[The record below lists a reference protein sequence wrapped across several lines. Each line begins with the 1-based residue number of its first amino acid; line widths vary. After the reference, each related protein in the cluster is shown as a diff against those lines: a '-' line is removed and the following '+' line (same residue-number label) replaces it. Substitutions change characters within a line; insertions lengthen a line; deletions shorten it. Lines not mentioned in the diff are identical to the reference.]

1 MSFKLKNTEVFL
13 TKYADKLIRLAQ
25 SDLAE
30 PRSRTYS
37 SVKFGN
43 RTINS
48 PINTSNRSLSQSLK
62 LEKQVVG
69 KGDFFT
75 FNVKG
80 NEYGERVDEGTPAG
94 SSPKINDIITWIN
107 NKPVT
112 LLDASQNKLSNIT
125 EKGKTRIASLIAQRI
140 NREGIKPTNFLTDLV
155 NKEIDKILGISTEI
169 VKDINLDI
177 DGFMQKLGY
186 SKQGNTFKLHK

>member
-1 MSFKLKNTEVFL
+1 MTIFLIIFSAIFFANLPWATNYFLIFFEKPKKNMFVVLVELIVF
-13 TKYADKLIRLAQ
+13 YFI
-25 SDLAE
+25 
-30 PRSRTYS
+30 
-37 SVKFGN
+37 FGGF
-43 RTINS
+43 
-48 PINTSNRSLSQSLK
+48 LL
-62 LEKQVVG
+62 LVEKQVVG

-80 NEYGERVDEGTPAG
+80 NEYGEKVDEGTPAG
-94 SSPKINDIITWIN
+94 SSPNINDIITWIN

-125 EKGKTRIASLIAQRI
+125 EKGKTRIASLIAQKI
-140 NREGIKPTNFLTDLV
+140 NKEGIKPTNFLTDLV